1 MMVHFTAGSGFGTGQ
16 FALKNA
22 LLGWVF
28 HF

>member
-1 MMVHFTAGSGFGTGQ
+1 MMAHFIAGLGFGAGQ